1 MNQEEDRIREKVIGA
16 AMAVHRT
23 LGPVFLESVYQRAL
37 AVELRR
43 EGVAFVEQAP
53 LAVRYRGETVGE
65 FVADFLVEEFLI
77 LELKAVQALL
87 PAHEVQTVNYLA
99 ATGLENALLLNFGAR
114 SLEFRRKFRNAKN
127 PVNPVNPVNSVS
139 PQAFT
144 ILELLVAMAVMA
156 VLLVL
161 LLNMVDSAT
170 KLWRENENR
179 VDSYR
184 EARAALGII
193 GRDLQ
198 NAVAGAT
205 NTNHFLFNA
214 AAFSRLQSVS
224 DLQTDTNLAGALLFL
239 TSLPANAQQD
249 GSNRSDVCQVG
260 YFLAFGKSS
269 ASTNAPVNTMN
280 IYRFLLS
287 SDQTFDR
294 LRNTNS
300 PLFPD
305 NLTTLGQQVELL
317 ARNVTRFTIRPL
329 GTSSNSV
336 TNFVPSTNA
345 PLPDLVEITISA
357 INQDAAKKL
366 GASASSWTTRSGAAF
381 SNLVAPVEQTFTTR
395 VRVNQPAQ

>member
-1 MNQEEDRIREKVIGA
+1 MMIPPPQSSTGFQ
-16 AMAVHRT
+16 
-23 LGPVFLESVYQRAL
+23 PVTDL
-37 AVELRR
+37 ATTGGIPVRPRR
-43 EGVAFVEQAP
+43 
-53 LAVRYRGETVGE
+53 
-65 FVADFLVEEFLI
+65 
-77 LELKAVQALL
+77 
-87 PAHEVQTVNYLA
+87 
-99 ATGLENALLLNFGAR
+99 
-114 SLEFRRKFRNAKN
+114 
-127 PVNPVNPVNSVS
+127 
-139 PQAFT
+139 AFT

-193 GRDLQ
+193 SRDLQ

-214 AAFSRLQSVS
+214 AAFQRLSS
-224 DLQTDTNLAGALLFL
+224 IPDLQTDTNVAGAILFL
-239 TSLPANAQQD
+239 TSLPANAQES
-249 GSNRSDVCQVG
+249 GNRSDVCQVG

-280 IYRFLLS
+280 IYRFLLG

-294 LRNTNS
+294 LRNTNA

-317 ARNVTRFTIRPL
+317 ARNVTSFTIRPL
-329 GTSSNSV
+329 GADTNRF
-336 TNFVPSTNA
+336 TNFSPSTDA

-357 INQDAAKKL
+357 INQEAAKKL
-366 GASASSWTTRSGAAF
+366 NSTADWTTRSGPTF
-381 SNLVAPVEQTFTTR
+381 SNLIVPVEQTFTTR
-395 VRVNQPAQ
+395 VRLNQPAN